1 MGSDEKQELGR
12 QKEEKRLDNLD
23 SLKAQGGSFTDE
35 PEVEAY
41 LADSNVGER
50 DKLKRLN
57 FQLQLARDSSTLQP
71 KTDPI
76 FKIQVTVP
84 ETGKQRQKTPS
95 KFGAALKAL
104 LGKRR

>member
-1 MGSDEKQELGR
+1 M
-12 QKEEKRLDNLD
+12 DNLD
-23 SLKAQGGSFTDE
+23 SLKAQGGHFTDE

-41 LADSNVGER
+41 LADGNVGER
-50 DKLKRLN
+50 EKLKRLM
-57 FQLQLARDSSTLQP
+57 FQLQLARDSSTLLP

-76 FKIQVTVP
+76 FEIQVTVP

-104 LGKRR
+104 L